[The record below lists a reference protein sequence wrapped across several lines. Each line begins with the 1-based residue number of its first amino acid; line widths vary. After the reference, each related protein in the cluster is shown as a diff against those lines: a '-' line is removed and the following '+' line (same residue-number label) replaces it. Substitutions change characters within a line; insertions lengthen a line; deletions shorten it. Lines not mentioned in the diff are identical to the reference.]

1 MHAHFCSRLAVQ
13 FPESIKLMLAG
24 GLRLFFIDKSGSHTR
39 KESSSTDFHN
49 CSLTGE
55 RYHVP
60 WKVIRCKREITLL
73 FFFSFFFFLKRQN
86 LDTFFFFP
94 QGILP
99 LLGNIAVIKH
109 NPD

>member
-1 MHAHFCSRLAVQ
+1 MHAHFCSWLAVQ

-55 RYHVP
+55 LYHMP

-73 FFFSFFFFLKRQN
+73 FKKKKKAELRHFFP
-86 LDTFFFFP
+86 P
-94 QGILP
+94 QGIFATARKYCCYQAQP
-99 LLGNIAVIKH
+99 
-109 NPD
+109 